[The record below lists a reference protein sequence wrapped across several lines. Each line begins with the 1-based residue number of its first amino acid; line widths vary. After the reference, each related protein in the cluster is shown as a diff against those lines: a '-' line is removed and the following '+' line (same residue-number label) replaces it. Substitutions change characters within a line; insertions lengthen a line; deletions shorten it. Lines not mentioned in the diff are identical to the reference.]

1 MICSISYKFEIIKKK
16 DPIKQQ
22 LEASRLSIKGLLSHL
37 LNEIKGFKY
46 PITLTFML
54 ENKTQMEKLDL
65 DQFISIQ
72 QQKQ

>member
-1 MICSISYKFEIIKKK
+1 MICSISYKFEIIKKN

-22 LEASRLSIKGLLSHL
+22 LEASRLSIKGLFSHL

-46 PITLTFML
+46 QITLRSML

-65 DQFISIQ
+65 D
-72 QQKQ
+72 